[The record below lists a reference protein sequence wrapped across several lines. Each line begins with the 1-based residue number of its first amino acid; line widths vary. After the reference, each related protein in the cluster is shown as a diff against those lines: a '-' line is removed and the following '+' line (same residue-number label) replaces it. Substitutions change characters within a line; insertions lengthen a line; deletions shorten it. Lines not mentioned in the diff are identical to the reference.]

1 VARHKVQLVRSAGAL
16 LAVAISC
23 CYTHQLALAS
33 AQETLGAGTVS
44 ATFSTVAVGN
54 IAFDVI
60 QIMSSNDLRRATY
73 PAPTRRSRSCYYS
86 DWHLI
91 SVNAVSRERKYGV
104 FIYNGC
110 FGDTPVFPTPADPRV
125 GPCNNDDS
133 RHASALYS
141 LCPVLQPGHVPAGV
155 SPDRCDA
162 LEAATTALNADLVP
176 PTYDP
181 SQDTR
186 LTATTSFASDV
197 AKQLAEGTC
206 LANLGWQDIGW
217 SMRWSDG
224 AVDRRPGSGQQ
235 GITDSHVLSAQP
247 ADAGGGSRRADV
259 TAVATLHVT
268 GDGVD
273 FDDSGAPVVVHRSA
287 DVQVSNHRSA
297 TGMAP
302 GAVDTPPQLAVGAL
316 AVGQRGDGS
325 VGSAPPSA
333 APEAHANTIRGRLL
347 ELFPRAIVLR
357 PGDERVDG
365 ALVGEGR
372 SEVVTWTYL
381 GGLTDAPPR
390 EATPPGAT
398 GPPEQP
404 IRLQWNHAERLDAQ
418 RQPVDEEVPL
428 RLLVRT
434 TYPDG
439 HVDEQTVLGVIRVS
453 IYYVGLREEE

>member
-1 VARHKVQLVRSAGAL
+1 LTLATAGLLVAVSSLDSQKVVAGDSVESEGSTL
-16 LAVAISC
+16 R
-23 CYTHQLALAS
+23 
-33 AQETLGAGTVS
+33 AQ
-44 ATFSTVAVGN
+44 FSTTSRGN
-54 IAFDVI
+54 TAFET
-60 QIMSSNDLRRATY
+60 IMLQEALG
-73 PAPTRRSRSCYYS
+73 PANVKHPALTRRSVRSCYYS

-91 SVNAVSRERKYGV
+91 SANAVSRERKYGV
-104 FIYNGC
+104 FIINSC
-110 FGDTPVFPTPADPRV
+110 FGDTPVFPTPADPRF

-141 LCPVLQPGHVPAGV
+141 LCPILEPGHVPAGLP
-155 SPDRCDA
+155 PDRCDA
-162 LEAATTALNADLVP
+162 LESSSTALNADLTP

-181 SQDTR
+181 RQDTR

-197 AKQLAEGTC
+197 TERLAEGTC
-206 LANLGWQDIGW
+206 LANLNWQDIGW

-224 AVDRRPGSGQQ
+224 AVDTRPGSGQQ
-235 GITDSHVLSAQP
+235 GIADSHVLAAQP
-247 ADAGGGSRRADV
+247 ADTSGTRGADV

-287 DVQVSNHRSA
+287 TVQISNHRAA

-325 VGSAPPSA
+325 VGTPGPSA
-333 APEAHANTIRGRLL
+333 APEVHADTIRGRLL

-357 PGDERVDG
+357 PGEEFVG
-365 ALVGEGR
+365 GTLVGEGR

-381 GGLTDAPPR
+381 GGPTDAPAR
-390 EATPPGAT
+390 EATLHGAT
-398 GPPEQP
+398 GSPDQP
-404 IRLQWNHAERLDAQ
+404 LLVQWNHAERLDTQ
-418 RQPVDEEVPL
+418 RRPVDEEVPL

-439 HVDEQTVLGVIRVS
+439 HVDEQTLVGMVRVS
-453 IYYVGLREEE
+453 IYYIGLRDEG

>member
-1 VARHKVQLVRSAGAL
+1 V
-16 LAVAISC
+16 
-23 CYTHQLALAS
+23 
-33 AQETLGAGTVS
+33 LG
-44 ATFSTVAVGN
+44 
-54 IAFDVI
+54 
-60 QIMSSNDLRRATY
+60 
-73 PAPTRRSRSCYYS
+73 PANVMHPVVTRRSAQWCYYS

-91 SVNAVSRERKYGV
+91 SVNSVSHERKYGV

-110 FGDTPVFPTPADPRV
+110 FGDTPVFPTPADPRF

-141 LCPVLQPGHVPAGV
+141 LCPILQPGHVPAGL

-162 LEAATTALNADLVP
+162 LDAASTALDADLTP

-181 SQDTR
+181 RQDTR
-186 LTATTSFASDV
+186 LTATTRFASDV
-197 AKQLAEGTC
+197 AEQLAEGTC

-217 SMRWSDG
+217 SMGWSDG
-224 AVDRRPGSGQQ
+224 VVDRRPGSGQQ
-235 GITDSHVLSAQP
+235 GITDSHVLAAQP
-247 ADAGGGSRRADV
+247 TDTGDTRSADV
-259 TAVATLHVT
+259 TAVATLHLT

-273 FDDSGAPVVVHRSA
+273 FDDSGAPVIVHRSA
-287 DVQVSNHRSA
+287 DVQVSNHRSV
-297 TGMAP
+297 TGMSP

-325 VGSAPPSA
+325 VGAPAPA
-333 APEAHANTIRGRLL
+333 AVPESHADTIRGRLL
-347 ELFPRAIVLR
+347 ELFPRAIVVR
-357 PGDERVDG
+357 PGEELVDG

-372 SEVVTWTYL
+372 SEVVSWTYL
-381 GGLTDAPPR
+381 GGLTDAPAR
-390 EATPPGAT
+390 AATPPGAT
-398 GPPEQP
+398 GSPEQP
-404 IRLQWNHAERLDAQ
+404 VRVQWNHAERLDAQ

-439 HVDEQTVLGVIRVS
+439 HVDEQTVSGLIRIS